1 MASKIIV
8 EINDIETVFFLL
20 LYNVFNELE
29 MNIDSINIDQLT

>member
-29 MNIDSINIDQLT
+29 MNIDSINMDQLT